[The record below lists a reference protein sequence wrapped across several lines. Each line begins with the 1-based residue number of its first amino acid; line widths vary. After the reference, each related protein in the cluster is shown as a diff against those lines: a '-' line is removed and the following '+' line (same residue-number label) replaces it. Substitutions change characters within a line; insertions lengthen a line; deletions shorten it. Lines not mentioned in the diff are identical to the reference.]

1 MKIERV
7 NNGEEEL
14 EQEDDGYNQTTD
26 EIEDKVPSQL
36 DRILYAL
43 EYLEKKSWRLID
55 AREGFNVY
63 ANLQVKA
70 GSETQNLKSD
80 ILIVKSYI
88 DILNDWTQSLGTTIV
103 SVVLAAT
110 ILLIANDFADQLKVY
125 NHDGSH
131 TLDAHSTTRLQ
142 VTVKIIASL
151 FLVIGLLFAIC
162 EQRSKGNILK
172 K

>member
-1 MKIERV
+1 LSQRAEKEKMKIERV

-63 ANLQVKA
+63 ANM
-70 GSETQNLKSD
+70 
-80 ILIVKSYI
+80 
-88 DILNDWTQSLGTTIV
+88 
-103 SVVLAAT
+103 
-110 ILLIANDFADQLKVY
+110 
-125 NHDGSH
+125 
-131 TLDAHSTTRLQ
+131 
-142 VTVKIIASL
+142 
-151 FLVIGLLFAIC
+151 
-162 EQRSKGNILK
+162 
-172 K
+172 

>member
-63 ANLQVKA
+63 ANM
-70 GSETQNLKSD
+70 
-80 ILIVKSYI
+80 
-88 DILNDWTQSLGTTIV
+88 
-103 SVVLAAT
+103 
-110 ILLIANDFADQLKVY
+110 
-125 NHDGSH
+125 
-131 TLDAHSTTRLQ
+131 
-142 VTVKIIASL
+142 
-151 FLVIGLLFAIC
+151 
-162 EQRSKGNILK
+162 
-172 K
+172 